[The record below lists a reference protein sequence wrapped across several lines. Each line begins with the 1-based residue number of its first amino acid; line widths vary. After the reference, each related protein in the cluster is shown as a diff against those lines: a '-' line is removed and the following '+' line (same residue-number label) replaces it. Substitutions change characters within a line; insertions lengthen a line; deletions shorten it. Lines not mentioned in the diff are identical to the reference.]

1 MLYQSQNWPGGWS
14 DVRRKKHMDNTKG
27 FKAFEPG
34 LVCKG
39 KQYAE
44 NAA

>member
-1 MLYQSQNWPGGWS
+1 
-14 DVRRKKHMDNTKG
+14 MDNTKG

-44 NAA
+44 NTDYDAG